1 MVEIPSVAEKYGNK
15 VSEIHIGRGDY
26 IAGGAEGMPFLSFE
40 NPLKRRPMIAGEVRD
55 SLVGYPE
62 LAASMFSGREKDPAD
77 WAVMW
82 KEIGADMIFLR
93 LTGTDPAIGKTS
105 AEDAVRIVK
114 EIDAR
119 TRLPIMVHGCGI
131 PEIDHEILPKI
142 CSEIKDTKLI
152 ISCVEEEDYKRLS
165 AAAMAGGHYILAFSN
180 LDINLAK
187 QMNILLSDFGVE
199 RDTIFMDPLMAPLGM
214 GLDYSYS
221 VNERIRLSAL
231 RGDRMLQVPMVCH
244 TGEAWDVSD
253 ATSDDPDLGSAAHRV
268 AWWEAITAICA
279 MMSGADILIMRGPG
293 AADMVRVYAE
303 ELTGVS

>member
-1 MVEIPSVAEKYGNK
+1 LAEIPSVAEKYGSK
-15 VSEIHIGRGDY
+15 VGEVPVGHGDY
-26 IAGGAEGMPFLSFE
+26 VAGGAGGMPFLSFE
-40 NPLKRRPMIAGEVRD
+40 NPSKRRPMIAGEVRD

-62 LAASMFSGREKDPAD
+62 LAAGMFSGREKDPAD
-77 WAVMW
+77 WAMMW

-93 LTGTDPAIGKTS
+93 LTGTDPSVGTTT

-114 EIDAR
+114 EIDER
-119 TRLPIMVHGCGI
+119 TRLPIMVHGCGVQ
-131 PEIDHEILPKI
+131 EIDHEILPRI
-142 CSEIKDTKLI
+142 CSEVRDTRLI
-152 ISCVEEEDYKRLS
+152 VSCVEEEDYKRLS
-165 AAAMAGGHYILAFSN
+165 AAAMAGGHHVLAFSN

-199 RDTIFMDPLMAPLGM
+199 KDNIFMDPLMAPLGM

-244 TGEAWDVSD
+244 TGEAWDVAD
-253 ATSDDPDLGSAAHRV
+253 ATSDEPGLGDPAHRV

-279 MMSGADILIMRGPG
+279 MMSGADLLVMRGPS

-303 ELTGVS
+303 ELAGGS